1 MARASSDPEDV
12 TNGSALSGFRIVD
25 VSQVISG
32 PVCTRILGDQGA
44 DVVKVEPLGGDLTRL
59 LGGGGRGM
67 SPVFATSNR
76 NKRSLAL
83 DLKSERGVE
92 AVRRLARGAD
102 VFVQNFRPGAAERLG
117 IGEAALRAENPRL
130 VYVSISGF
138 GEKGPYAH
146 KRVYDPVIQALS
158 GLAAIQ
164 GDRLTGRPRMVR
176 TIVPDKLTALT
187 AAQAITAALLTRE
200 RTGEGQH
207 VRLSMLDAMVS
218 FLWPE
223 GMARY
228 TFSAFDARGDGSAVK
243 QVRDLVFE
251 TADGYITAG
260 VVADREWQALAEAVE
275 RPDWLED
282 DRFKTAAGRVAHWDE
297 RLELMQEALL
307 TRTTAEWL
315 EILDHAQVPCAPING
330 RKDLLSDPQISA
342 NQLIVEV
349 DHPAVGPV
357 RQTRAAARF
366 DRTPAD
372 LRLPAPALG
381 EHTEEV
387 LRELGL
393 SAAEIQAL
401 RDAKAVA

>member
-1 MARASSDPEDV
+1 MP
-12 TNGSALSGFRIVD
+12 GALAGYRIVD
-25 VSQVISG
+25 LSTMISG
-32 PVCTRILGDQGA
+32 PLATMLLGDQGA
-44 DVVKVEPLGGDLTRL
+44 DVIKVEVPGVGDLVRHIGASK
-59 LGGGGRGM
+59 GGIA
-67 SPVFATSNR
+67 PIFATTNR
-76 NKRSLAL
+76 NKRSVAI
-83 DLKSERGVE
+83 DLKSEAGPSV
-92 AVRRLARGAD
+92 LARLVAGAD
-102 VFVQNFRPGAAERLG
+102 VFVQNFRPGAAERMG
-117 IGEAALRAENPRL
+117 IGESAIRELKPDI

-138 GEKGPYAH
+138 GEGGPYAH

-228 TFSAFDARGDGSAVK
+228 TFSAFEARGDGSAVK
-243 QVRDLVFE
+243 QVWDLVFE

-282 DRFKTAAGRVAHWDE
+282 DRFRTAAGRVAHWDE

-315 EILDHAQVPCAPING
+315 EILDHAQVPCAPINA

-387 LRELGL
+387 LSELGL

-401 RDAKAVA
+401 RDTKAVA